1 MNSADNDMDI
11 LTRINRRKRRRRPLR
26 ILIALSLIAWLASSL
41 FQAYQPMPE
50 GLSTS
55 TPWRPAGDAQVLLDQ
70 TWQADTGERI
80 SEQQIFDEVL
90 AMISGARKLVVLD
103 MFLFNDFAG
112 TNSFRSLSAEVTAAL
127 IEARKRQP
135 DLQAVLITDP
145 FNTLYG
151 GLENPALLALQHAG
165 VDVLM
170 TPVAELPASNAL
182 WSGLWNLCCRF
193 VGNSTEGGW
202 LPNPVADGKVTLRTY
217 LHLANFRANHRK
229 TIVADSGDSW
239 TALVTS
245 ANPHDASSRH
255 SNQALR
261 FSGAAALDLLQTENA
276 VAQLAGFDTANWP
289 RPPTTTTIADS
300 GHRLRVITEGAIRD
314 AVLQMIDSAQPGDQL
329 DMDVFYLSYR
339 PQIEALIQAQ
349 QRGVSIRALLDPN
362 RDAFGR
368 EKNGIPNRQAAW
380 DLERAGIPLRWC
392 ATSGEQ
398 CHRKWIRLDRADGRS
413 ELISGSANF
422 TRRNLDNLNLE
433 TDVQLMAAHDY
444 PAMMTA
450 RNAFERVWNN
460 ADGIEYS
467 LPYAE
472 FADHNVGRYVL
483 YRVMEATGLST
494 F

>member
-1 MNSADNDMDI
+1 
-11 LTRINRRKRRRRPLR
+11 
-26 ILIALSLIAWLASSL
+26 
-41 FQAYQPMPE
+41 
-50 GLSTS
+50 
-55 TPWRPAGDAQVLLDQ
+55 
-70 TWQADTGERI
+70 
-80 SEQQIFDEVL
+80 
-90 AMISGARKLVVLD
+90 
-103 MFLFNDFAG
+103 
-112 TNSFRSLSAEVTAAL
+112 
-127 IEARKRQP
+127 
-135 DLQAVLITDP
+135 
-145 FNTLYG
+145 
-151 GLENPALLALQHAG
+151 ALLALQHAG

-300 GHRLRVITEGAIRD
+300 DNRLRVITEGAIRD

-339 PQIEALIQAQ
+339 PLIEALIQAQ

-380 DLERAGIPLRWC
+380 DLERAGIPL
-392 ATSGEQ
+392 
-398 CHRKWIRLDRADGRS
+398 
-413 ELISGSANF
+413 
-422 TRRNLDNLNLE
+422 
-433 TDVQLMAAHDY
+433 
-444 PAMMTA
+444 
-450 RNAFERVWNN
+450 
-460 ADGIEYS
+460 
-467 LPYAE
+467 
-472 FADHNVGRYVL
+472 
-483 YRVMEATGLST
+483 
-494 F
+494 